1 MHALK
6 NTKKWKVNM
15 NYKEAYEQVKKGS
28 WSEFFHTQDLNHFM
42 DALDNETKTIYPTAQ
57 DIFKVFELAPKDIKV
72 VILGQDPYY
81 NPGQANG
88 LAFSVNPNT
97 STPRSLKNIF
107 KELKDDLGIERTNAD
122 LSDWHEEGVFLL
134 NTALSVPEKE
144 PNKHKKEWKKF
155 TDELLMYLTKTNPD
169 ILYLMWGKN
178 AEEHGFTIADRL
190 PHDKKVIHYSAHPS
204 PLSASRGFFNSKPFS
219 WVNEKLREQGKPE
232 IKW

>member
-1 MHALK
+1 
-6 NTKKWKVNM
+6 M
-15 NYKEAYEQVKKGS
+15 NYKEAYQNVKKGE
-28 WSEFFHTQDLNHFM
+28 WSEFFKTQDLEQWM
-42 DALDNETKTIYPTAQ
+42 DVLDNETKTIYPSSNH
-57 DIFKVFELAPKDIKV
+57 IFKVFELKPQDIKV

-81 NPGQANG
+81 HPGQANG

-122 LSDWHEEGVFLL
+122 LSDWHEQGVFLL